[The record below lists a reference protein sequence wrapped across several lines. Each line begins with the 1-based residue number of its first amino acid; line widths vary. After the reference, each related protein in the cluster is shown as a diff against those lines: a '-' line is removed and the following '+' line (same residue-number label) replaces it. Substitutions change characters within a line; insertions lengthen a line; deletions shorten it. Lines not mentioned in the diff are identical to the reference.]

1 MITLNFDEVLERT
14 YNAKKGVEVRYGLGQ
29 GFEYCKQ
36 FADEAQGYAT
46 AAKASEKKAADAVAG
61 IEQTKADAVQAVQ
74 NAQTTATTAVQQ
86 AQSTATTAVTTKQT
100 EAVQAVDDERDAALQ
115 QVADSTQAAQTAA
128 SNAAASEQAAQAS
141 KEAAATSAG
150 AAESSATAASGS
162 ASAAATS
169 ESNAATSA
177 QSAGADADRA
187 EAAAS
192 LAGTRANTD
201 KTLKT
206 ENAPAD
212 AKATG
217 DALAG
222 KADSVVPHDL
232 SIPITGWQTDTEVA
246 EYPHYI
252 DITADVTSTTVVS
265 VSIDPASADVAGKA
279 MLVNP
284 ETRTG
289 AIRIRAHNIPTAE
302 ISAQWYPIKYGGQF
316 YGDGSIYSNF
326 LLAAHPVGSI
336 YQTISPEN
344 PSVTFGGGTW
354 EKIAQDRVLMGAS
367 NTHPAGTTVEAGLPN
382 IEGVWGN
389 IRVPSDIK
397 EGGSLPDSDLTG
409 VFKKTKFINSQLY
422 KNGNGT
428 DYFGWEKLVFSASE
442 SNPLYGASDTV
453 QPPAYFTYTWL
464 RTD

>member
-1 MITLNFDEVLERT
+1 MSKRIEIGPYSAYAIAVKYGYVGTEEDWIKAVEAARKSAET
-14 YNAKKGVEVRYGLGQ
+14 SATNAKQK
-29 GFEYCKQ
+29 
-36 FADEAQGYAT
+36 ANEAFTSAAT
-46 AAKASEKKAADAVAG
+46 ATEQAGIATTKAGESAASADA
-61 IEQTKADAVQAVQ
+61 
-74 NAQTTATTAVQQ
+74 
-86 AQSTATTAVTTKQT
+86 S
-100 EAVQAVDDERDAALQ
+100 
-115 QVADSTQAAQTAA
+115 A
-128 SNAAASEQAAQAS
+128 S
-141 KEAAATSAG
+141 
-150 AAESSATAASGS
+150 S

-169 ESNAATSA
+169 EANAKKYSEE
-177 QSAGADADRA
+177 AGAK
-187 EAAAS
+187 
-192 LAGTRANTD
+192 ANTD
-201 KTLKT
+201 KTLSI

-232 SIPITGWQTDTEVA
+232 SIPTTGWKTDTEVA

-302 ISAQWYPIKYGGQF
+302 ISARWYPIKYGGQF

-354 EKIAQDRVLMGAS
+354 EKIAQDKVLMGAS
-367 NTHPAGTTVEAGLPN
+367 DAHPAGTTIKAGLPN
-382 IEGVWGN
+382 ITGKIYFRPYNSKYNSFISYNQVGGFSATRVSNRAEGITASGDN
-389 IRVPSDIK
+389 GFTD
-397 EGGSLPDSDLTG
+397 
-409 VFKKTKFINSQLY
+409 NSQ
-422 KNGNGT
+422 
-428 DYFGWEKLVFSASE
+428 EIAFSASR
-442 SNPLYGASDTV
+442 SNSIYGASDTV

-464 RTD
+464 RTA

>member
-1 MITLNFDEVLERT
+1 MSKTIEIGPYSAYAIAVKYGYVGTEEDWIKAVEAARKSAET
-14 YNAKKGVEVRYGLGQ
+14 SAANAKRE
-29 GFEYCKQ
+29 
-36 FADEAQGYAT
+36 ADGASTSAAT
-46 AAKASEKKAADAVAG
+46 ATEQARIATKKAGDSAASADA
-61 IEQTKADAVQAVQ
+61 
-74 NAQTTATTAVQQ
+74 
-86 AQSTATTAVTTKQT
+86 S
-100 EAVQAVDDERDAALQ
+100 
-115 QVADSTQAAQTAA
+115 A
-128 SNAAASEQAAQAS
+128 S
-141 KEAAATSAG
+141 
-150 AAESSATAASGS
+150 S

-169 ESNAATSA
+169 EANAKKYSEE
-177 QSAGADADRA
+177 AGAK
-187 EAAAS
+187 
-192 LAGTRANTD
+192 ANTD
-201 KTLKT
+201 KTLSI

-222 KADSVVPHDL
+222 KADSVDPHDL
-232 SIPITGWQTDTEVA
+232 FIPITGWQTDTEVA

-302 ISAQWYPIKYGGQF
+302 ISARWYPIKYGGQF

-344 PSVTFGGGTW
+344 PAVTFGGGTW
-354 EKIAQDRVLMGAS
+354 EKIAQDRALMGAS
-367 NTHPAGTTVEAGLPN
+367 DTHPAGTTVEAGLPN
-382 IEGVWGN
+382 ITGKTYLRGVKDQSGTRFGIVWDKTDGALTSVAQTTEDHSSN
-389 IRVPSDIK
+389 SIISSNDNYNENVSGMIK
-397 EGGSLPDSDLTG
+397 ID
-409 VFKKTKFINSQLY
+409 
-422 KNGNGT
+422 
-428 DYFGWEKLVFSASE
+428 ASG
-442 SNPLYGASDTV
+442 SNPIYGASNTV

-464 RTD
+464 RTN

>member
-1 MITLNFDEVLERT
+1 MSKTIEIGPYSAYAIAVKHGYVGTEEDWIKAVEAARKSAEASAA
-14 YNAKKGVEVRYGLGQ
+14 NAKRE
-29 GFEYCKQ
+29 
-36 FADEAQGYAT
+36 AD
-46 AAKASEKKAADAVAG
+46 KAFTSA
-61 IEQTKADAVQAVQ
+61 
-74 NAQTTATTAVQQ
+74 TTATEQ
-86 AQSTATTAVTTKQT
+86 AGIATTKAG
-100 EAVQAVDDERDAALQ
+100 E
-115 QVADSTQAAQTAA
+115 SAA
-128 SNAAASEQAAQAS
+128 SAEAS
-141 KEAAATSAG
+141 TS
-150 AAESSATAASGS
+150 S

-169 ESNAATSA
+169 EANAKKYSEE
-177 QSAGADADRA
+177 AGAK
-187 EAAAS
+187 
-192 LAGTRANTD
+192 ANTD
-201 KTLKT
+201 KTLSI

-302 ISAQWYPIKYGGQF
+302 ISARWYPIKYGGQF

-344 PSVTFGGGTW
+344 PAVTFGGGTW
-354 EKIAQDRVLMGAS
+354 ER
-367 NTHPAGTTVEAGLPN
+367 
-382 IEGVWGN
+382 IEN
-389 IRVPSDIK
+389 R
-397 EGGSLPDSDLTG
+397 
-409 VFKKTKFINSQLY
+409 FIM
-422 KNGNGT
+422 
-428 DYFGWEKLVFSASE
+428 
-442 SNPLYGASDTV
+442 GASDTYPAGSTGGSTAHEHEYKLGFMWQLGALV
-453 QPPAYFTYTWL
+453 GYPTSAIATYNYKTQSWNDNNKKVNDGQYTLANDGFSSTYGEKPGGETYSVTGNTASSSSIPPYYSVYIWRRVA
-464 RTD
+464 

>member
-1 MITLNFDEVLERT
+1 MTKTFPEVISGIRT
-14 YNAKKGVEVRYGLGQ
+14 AKKGVEVREDIAQMG
-29 GFEYCKQ
+29 EYVEQ
-36 FADEAQGYAT
+36 FAAT
-46 AAKASEKKAADAVAG
+46 ATQKAEAAAASEKKASDAVAN
-61 IEQTKADAVQAVQ
+61 IDQQKADSVAAVQQ
-74 NAQTTATTAVQQ
+74 AQTTATTAITQ
-86 AQSTATTAVTTKQT
+86 TK
-100 EAVQAVDDERDAALQ
+100 DAALTDIGNAKAGALQ
-115 QVADSTQAAQTAA
+115 EVASSTEAAQTAA
-128 SNAAASEQAAQAS
+128 TEAKASEQAAEKS
-141 KEAAATSAG
+141 KE
-150 AAESSATAASGS
+150 
-162 ASAAATS
+162 
-169 ESNAATSA
+169 
-177 QSAGADADRA
+177 D
-187 EAAAS
+187 AAAS
-192 LAGTRANTD
+192 ASSAGTKASEASTSATQADASQKKAAKNQQAAEEAANRASAIVSTD
-201 KTLKT
+201 KTLSI
-206 ENAPAD
+206 ENATAD

-302 ISAQWYPIKYGGQF
+302 ISARWYPIKYGGQF

-344 PSVTFGGGTW
+344 PAVTFGGGTW

-367 NTHPAGTTVEAGLPN
+367 DTHLAGTTVEAGLPN
-382 IEGVWGN
+382 IKGSFEARPHMYGSELV
-389 IRVPSDIK
+389 
-397 EGGSLPDSDLTG
+397 GGSITGGDGKLFAHSIRTSNNINNSMTETGNAYKSDV
-409 VFKKTKFINSQLY
+409 VFFNA
-422 KNGNGT
+422 
-428 DYFGWEKLVFSASE
+428 SASN
-442 SNPLYGASDTV
+442 SIYGASNTV

>member
-1 MITLNFDEVLERT
+1 MSKTIEIGPYSAYAIAVKHGYVGTEEDWIKAVEAARKSAEASAA
-14 YNAKKGVEVRYGLGQ
+14 NAKRE
-29 GFEYCKQ
+29 
-36 FADEAQGYAT
+36 AD
-46 AAKASEKKAADAVAG
+46 KAFTSA
-61 IEQTKADAVQAVQ
+61 
-74 NAQTTATTAVQQ
+74 TTATEQ
-86 AQSTATTAVTTKQT
+86 AGIATTKAG
-100 EAVQAVDDERDAALQ
+100 E
-115 QVADSTQAAQTAA
+115 SAA
-128 SNAAASEQAAQAS
+128 SAEAS
-141 KEAAATSAG
+141 TS
-150 AAESSATAASGS
+150 S

-169 ESNAATSA
+169 EANAKKYSEE
-177 QSAGADADRA
+177 AGAK
-187 EAAAS
+187 
-192 LAGTRANTD
+192 ANTD
-201 KTLKT
+201 KTLSI

-302 ISAQWYPIKYGGQF
+302 ISARWYPIKYGGQF

-344 PSVTFGGGTW
+344 PAVTFGGGTW
-354 EKIAQDRVLMGAS
+354 ER
-367 NTHPAGTTVEAGLPN
+367 
-382 IEGVWGN
+382 IEN
-389 IRVPSDIK
+389 R
-397 EGGSLPDSDLTG
+397 
-409 VFKKTKFINSQLY
+409 FIM
-422 KNGNGT
+422 
-428 DYFGWEKLVFSASE
+428 
-442 SNPLYGASDTV
+442 GASDTYPAGSTGGSTAHEHEYKLEFMWRLGALV
-453 QPPAYFTYTWL
+453 GYPTSAITTYNYKTQSWNDNNKKVNDGQYTLANDGFSSTYGEKSGGETYSVTGNTASSSSIPPYYSVYIWRRVA
-464 RTD
+464 

>member
-1 MITLNFDEVLERT
+1 MSKKIEIGPYSAYAIAVKYGYVGSEEDWIKAVEAARKSAETSAA
-14 YNAKKGVEVRYGLGQ
+14 NAKRE
-29 GFEYCKQ
+29 
-36 FADEAQGYAT
+36 ADGASISAAIAT
-46 AAKASEKKAADAVAG
+46 EQAG
-61 IEQTKADAVQAVQ
+61 ITTTKAGE
-74 NAQTTATTAVQQ
+74 
-86 AQSTATTAVTTKQT
+86 S
-100 EAVQAVDDERDAALQ
+100 
-115 QVADSTQAAQTAA
+115 AA
-128 SNAAASEQAAQAS
+128 SAEASAS
-141 KEAAATSAG
+141 
-150 AAESSATAASGS
+150 S

-169 ESNAATSA
+169 EANAKKYSEE
-177 QSAGADADRA
+177 AGAKV
-187 EAAAS
+187 S
-192 LAGTRANTD
+192 TD
-201 KTLKT
+201 KTLSI

-222 KADSVVPHDL
+222 KADSVDPHDL
-232 SIPITGWQTDTEVA
+232 FIPITGWQTDAEVA

-302 ISAQWYPIKYGGQF
+302 ISARWYSIKYGGQF

-354 EKIAQDRVLMGAS
+354 ER
-367 NTHPAGTTVEAGLPN
+367 
-382 IEGVWGN
+382 IEG
-389 IRVPSDIK
+389 R
-397 EGGSLPDSDLTG
+397 
-409 VFKKTKFINSQLY
+409 FIM
-422 KNGNGT
+422 
-428 DYFGWEKLVFSASE
+428 
-442 SNPLYGASDTV
+442 GASDTYPAGSTGGSNTV
-453 QPPAYFTYTWL
+453 PINKDNLSKTTIDVYGIYKITETGNKIDTLTYANQGATSGEWSKIAETSELGSGIPLNILPPYYSVYIWRRVA
-464 RTD
+464 

>member
-1 MITLNFDEVLERT
+1 MSKTIEIGPYSAYAIAVKYGYVGTEEDWIKAVEAARKSAET
-14 YNAKKGVEVRYGLGQ
+14 SAANAKRE
-29 GFEYCKQ
+29 
-36 FADEAQGYAT
+36 ADGASTSAAT
-46 AAKASEKKAADAVAG
+46 ATEQAGIATTKAGESAASAKAS
-61 IEQTKADAVQAVQ
+61 
-74 NAQTTATTAVQQ
+74 
-86 AQSTATTAVTTKQT
+86 
-100 EAVQAVDDERDAALQ
+100 
-115 QVADSTQAAQTAA
+115 A
-128 SNAAASEQAAQAS
+128 S
-141 KEAAATSAG
+141 
-150 AAESSATAASGS
+150 S

-169 ESNAATSA
+169 EANAKKYSEE
-177 QSAGADADRA
+177 AGAK
-187 EAAAS
+187 AS
-192 LAGTRANTD
+192 TD
-201 KTLKT
+201 KTLSI

-232 SIPITGWQTDTEVA
+232 FIPITGWQTDTEVA

-302 ISAQWYPIKYGGQF
+302 ISARWYPIKYGGQF

-344 PSVTFGGGTW
+344 PAVTFGGGTW
-354 EKIAQDRVLMGAS
+354 ER
-367 NTHPAGTTVEAGLPN
+367 
-382 IEGVWGN
+382 IEN
-389 IRVPSDIK
+389 R
-397 EGGSLPDSDLTG
+397 
-409 VFKKTKFINSQLY
+409 FIM
-422 KNGNGT
+422 
-428 DYFGWEKLVFSASE
+428 
-442 SNPLYGASDTV
+442 GASDTYPAGSTGGSTAHEHEYKLEFMWRLGALV
-453 QPPAYFTYTWL
+453 GYPTSAIATYNYKTQSWDDNNKKVNDGQYTLSNDGFSSTYGEKPGGETYSVTGNTASSSSIPPYYSVYIWRRVA
-464 RTD
+464 

>member
-1 MITLNFDEVLERT
+1 MITLNFDEVLKRI

-46 AAKASEKKAADAVAG
+46 NAKASADKA
-61 IEQTKADAVQAVQ
+61 EQTKTDAVQAVQ
-74 NAQTTATTAVQQ
+74 NAQ
-86 AQSTATTAVTTKQT
+86 STATNAVTTKQT

-115 QVADSTQAAQTAA
+115 QVADSTQAAETAA
-128 SNAAASEQAAQAS
+128 SNAASSEQAAGN
-141 KEAAATSAG
+141 AAT
-150 AAESSATAASGS
+150 AAVGYASNAKSSATAASGS

-169 ESNAATSA
+169 ESNAASSA
-177 QSAGADADRA
+177 QSAGTDADRA
-187 EAAAS
+187 EAAAA

-302 ISAQWYPIKYGGQF
+302 ISARWYPIKYGGQF

-344 PSVTFGGGTW
+344 PAVTFGGGTW

-367 NTHPAGTTVEAGLPN
+367 DTHPAGTTVEAGLQN
-382 IEGVWGN
+382 ITGELISRASGSSGV
-389 IRVPSDIK
+389 
-397 EGGSLPDSDLTG
+397 GGSVTAGYGTFKVIPAGAEGDDVPLSFQGGLINPDKIIFD
-409 VFKKTKFINSQLY
+409 
-422 KNGNGT
+422 
-428 DYFGWEKLVFSASE
+428 ASNV
-442 SNPLYGASDTV
+442 SSIYGASNTV

-464 RTD
+464 RTN

>member
-1 MITLNFDEVLERT
+1 MSKTIEIGPYSAYAIAVKYGYVGTEEDWIKSVEAARKSAET
-14 YNAKKGVEVRYGLGQ
+14 SAANAKRE
-29 GFEYCKQ
+29 
-36 FADEAQGYAT
+36 ADGASASAAIAT
-46 AAKASEKKAADAVAG
+46 EQAGITTAKAGESAASADA
-61 IEQTKADAVQAVQ
+61 
-74 NAQTTATTAVQQ
+74 
-86 AQSTATTAVTTKQT
+86 S
-100 EAVQAVDDERDAALQ
+100 
-115 QVADSTQAAQTAA
+115 A
-128 SNAAASEQAAQAS
+128 S
-141 KEAAATSAG
+141 
-150 AAESSATAASGS
+150 S

-169 ESNAATSA
+169 EANAKKYSEE
-177 QSAGADADRA
+177 AGAK
-187 EAAAS
+187 
-192 LAGTRANTD
+192 ANTD
-201 KTLKT
+201 KTLT
-206 ENAPAD
+206 IENAPAD

-302 ISAQWYPIKYGGQF
+302 ISARWYPIKYGGQF
-316 YGDGSIYSNF
+316 YGNGSIYSNF

-367 NTHPAGTTVEAGLPN
+367 DTHPAGTTVEAGLPN
-382 IEGVWGN
+382 ITGEFVAALRDGFNSDTKKKIIGAFYDNGN
-389 IRVPSDIK
+389 TENDTNYNSV
-397 EGGSLPDSDLTG
+397 GGSSVGIPSG
-409 VFKKTKFINSQLY
+409 IAP
-422 KNGNGT
+422 
-428 DYFGWEKLVFSASE
+428 FGFDASR
-442 SNPLYGASDTV
+442 SNPIYGASTTV
-453 QPPAYFTYTWL
+453 QPPAYCTYIWR
-464 RTD
+464 RTA

>member
-1 MITLNFDEVLERT
+1 MSKTIEIGPYSAYAIAVKHGYVGTEEDWIKAVEAARKSAEASAA
-14 YNAKKGVEVRYGLGQ
+14 NAKRE
-29 GFEYCKQ
+29 
-36 FADEAQGYAT
+36 AD
-46 AAKASEKKAADAVAG
+46 KAFTSA
-61 IEQTKADAVQAVQ
+61 
-74 NAQTTATTAVQQ
+74 TTATEQ
-86 AQSTATTAVTTKQT
+86 AGIATTKAG
-100 EAVQAVDDERDAALQ
+100 E
-115 QVADSTQAAQTAA
+115 SAA
-128 SNAAASEQAAQAS
+128 SAEAS
-141 KEAAATSAG
+141 TS
-150 AAESSATAASGS
+150 S

-169 ESNAATSA
+169 EANAKKYSEE
-177 QSAGADADRA
+177 AGAK
-187 EAAAS
+187 
-192 LAGTRANTD
+192 ANTD
-201 KTLKT
+201 KTLSI

-302 ISAQWYPIKYGGQF
+302 ISARWYPIKYGGQF

-344 PSVTFGGGTW
+344 PAVTFGGGTW
-354 EKIAQDRVLMGAS
+354 ER
-367 NTHPAGTTVEAGLPN
+367 
-382 IEGVWGN
+382 IEN
-389 IRVPSDIK
+389 R
-397 EGGSLPDSDLTG
+397 
-409 VFKKTKFINSQLY
+409 FIM
-422 KNGNGT
+422 
-428 DYFGWEKLVFSASE
+428 
-442 SNPLYGASDTV
+442 GASDTYPAGSTGGSTAHEHEYKLEFMWRLGALV
-453 QPPAYFTYTWL
+453 GYPTSAIATYNYKTQSWNDNNKKVNDGQYTLANDGFSSTYGEKPGGETYSVTGNTASSSSIPPYYSVYIWRRVA
-464 RTD
+464 

>member
-1 MITLNFDEVLERT
+1 MSKTIEIGPYSAYAIAVKYGYVGTEEDWIKSVEAARKSAET
-14 YNAKKGVEVRYGLGQ
+14 SAANAKRE
-29 GFEYCKQ
+29 
-36 FADEAQGYAT
+36 ADGASASAGIAT
-46 AAKASEKKAADAVAG
+46 AKAGESAASADA
-61 IEQTKADAVQAVQ
+61 
-74 NAQTTATTAVQQ
+74 
-86 AQSTATTAVTTKQT
+86 S
-100 EAVQAVDDERDAALQ
+100 
-115 QVADSTQAAQTAA
+115 A
-128 SNAAASEQAAQAS
+128 S
-141 KEAAATSAG
+141 
-150 AAESSATAASGS
+150 S

-169 ESNAATSA
+169 EANAKKYSEE
-177 QSAGADADRA
+177 AGAK
-187 EAAAS
+187 
-192 LAGTRANTD
+192 ANTD
-201 KTLKT
+201 KTLT
-206 ENAPAD
+206 IENAPAD

-222 KADSVVPHDL
+222 KADFVVPHDL

-302 ISAQWYPIKYGGQF
+302 ISARWYPIKYGGQF
-316 YGDGSIYSNF
+316 YGNGSIYSNF

-344 PSVTFGGGTW
+344 PAVTFGGGTW

-367 NTHPAGTTVEAGLPN
+367 DTHPAGTTVEAGLPN
-382 IEGVWGN
+382 VKGTFIAALRDDFTN
-389 IRVPSDIK
+389 NSANKI
-397 EGGSLPDSDLTG
+397 TG
-409 VFKKTKFINSQLY
+409 AFY
-422 KNGNGT
+422 ENGT
-428 DYFGWEKLVFSASE
+428 TTGEDSYNSISTNVGIPSGGAPFGFDASR
-442 SNPLYGASDTV
+442 SNSIYGRSTTV

-464 RTD
+464 RTA

>member
-1 MITLNFDEVLERT
+1 MSKTIEIGPYSAYAIAVKYGYVGTEEDWIKAVEAARKSAET
-14 YNAKKGVEVRYGLGQ
+14 SAANAKRE
-29 GFEYCKQ
+29 
-36 FADEAQGYAT
+36 ADGASTSAAT
-46 AAKASEKKAADAVAG
+46 ATEQAGIATTKAGESAASADA
-61 IEQTKADAVQAVQ
+61 
-74 NAQTTATTAVQQ
+74 
-86 AQSTATTAVTTKQT
+86 S
-100 EAVQAVDDERDAALQ
+100 
-115 QVADSTQAAQTAA
+115 A
-128 SNAAASEQAAQAS
+128 S
-141 KEAAATSAG
+141 
-150 AAESSATAASGS
+150 S

-169 ESNAATSA
+169 EANAKKYSEE
-177 QSAGADADRA
+177 AGAK
-187 EAAAS
+187 
-192 LAGTRANTD
+192 ANTD
-201 KTLKT
+201 KTLSI

-302 ISAQWYPIKYGGQF
+302 ISARWYPIKYGGQF

-344 PSVTFGGGTW
+344 PAVTFGGGTW

-367 NTHPAGTTVEAGLPN
+367 DTHLAGTTVEAGLPN
-382 IEGVWGN
+382 IKGSFEARPHMSGN
-389 IRVPSDIK
+389 EFV
-397 EGGSLPDSDLTG
+397 GGSITGGDGKLFAHSIQTSNNLNNSMTETGNAYKSDV
-409 VFKKTKFINSQLY
+409 VFFNA
-422 KNGNGT
+422 
-428 DYFGWEKLVFSASE
+428 SASN
-442 SNPLYGASDTV
+442 SIYGASTTV

>member
-1 MITLNFDEVLERT
+1 MSKTIEIGPYSAYAIAVKYGYVGTEEDWIKAVEAARKSAEASAA
-14 YNAKKGVEVRYGLGQ
+14 NAKR
-29 GFEYCKQ
+29 
-36 FADEAQGYAT
+36 EAAGASTSAAT
-46 AAKASEKKAADAVAG
+46 ATEQARIATTKAGESAASADA
-61 IEQTKADAVQAVQ
+61 
-74 NAQTTATTAVQQ
+74 
-86 AQSTATTAVTTKQT
+86 S
-100 EAVQAVDDERDAALQ
+100 
-115 QVADSTQAAQTAA
+115 A
-128 SNAAASEQAAQAS
+128 S
-141 KEAAATSAG
+141 
-150 AAESSATAASGS
+150 S

-169 ESNAATSA
+169 EANAKKYSEE
-177 QSAGADADRA
+177 AGAK
-187 EAAAS
+187 AS
-192 LAGTRANTD
+192 TD
-201 KTLKT
+201 KTLSI

-232 SIPITGWQTDTEVA
+232 FIPITGWQTDTEVA

-302 ISAQWYPIKYGGQF
+302 ISARWYPIKYGGQF

-344 PSVTFGGGTW
+344 PAVTFGGGTW
-354 EKIAQDRVLMGAS
+354 ER
-367 NTHPAGTTVEAGLPN
+367 
-382 IEGVWGN
+382 IEN
-389 IRVPSDIK
+389 R
-397 EGGSLPDSDLTG
+397 
-409 VFKKTKFINSQLY
+409 FIM
-422 KNGNGT
+422 
-428 DYFGWEKLVFSASE
+428 
-442 SNPLYGASDTV
+442 GASDTYPAGSTGGSTAHEHEYKLEFMWRLGALV
-453 QPPAYFTYTWL
+453 GYPTSAIATYNYKTQSWNENNKKVNDGQYTLSNDGFSSTYGEKPGGETYSVTGNTASSSSIPPYYSVYIWRRVA
-464 RTD
+464 

>member
-1 MITLNFDEVLERT
+1 MSKTIEIGPYSAYAIAVKYGYVGTEEDWIKAVEAARKSAET
-14 YNAKKGVEVRYGLGQ
+14 SAANAKRE
-29 GFEYCKQ
+29 
-36 FADEAQGYAT
+36 ADGASTSAAT
-46 AAKASEKKAADAVAG
+46 ATEQAGIATTKAGESAASADA
-61 IEQTKADAVQAVQ
+61 
-74 NAQTTATTAVQQ
+74 
-86 AQSTATTAVTTKQT
+86 S
-100 EAVQAVDDERDAALQ
+100 
-115 QVADSTQAAQTAA
+115 A
-128 SNAAASEQAAQAS
+128 S
-141 KEAAATSAG
+141 
-150 AAESSATAASGS
+150 S

-169 ESNAATSA
+169 EANAKKYSEE
-177 QSAGADADRA
+177 AGAK
-187 EAAAS
+187 
-192 LAGTRANTD
+192 ANTD
-201 KTLKT
+201 KTLSI

-302 ISAQWYPIKYGGQF
+302 ISARWYPIKYGGQF

-344 PSVTFGGGTW
+344 PAVTFGGGTW

-367 NTHPAGTTVEAGLPN
+367 DTHLAGTTVEAGLPN
-382 IEGVWGN
+382 IKGFFEARPHMSGN
-389 IRVPSDIK
+389 
-397 EGGSLPDSDLTG
+397 EFAGGSITGGDGKLFAHSIQTSNYLNNSMTETGNAYKSDV
-409 VFKKTKFINSQLY
+409 VFFNA
-422 KNGNGT
+422 
-428 DYFGWEKLVFSASE
+428 SASN
-442 SNPLYGASDTV
+442 SIYGASTTV

>member
-1 MITLNFDEVLERT
+1 MSKTIEIGPYSAYAIAVKYGYDGTEEDWIKAVEAARKSAET
-14 YNAKKGVEVRYGLGQ
+14 SAANAKQE
-29 GFEYCKQ
+29 
-36 FADEAQGYAT
+36 ADGASASAAIAT
-46 AAKASEKKAADAVAG
+46 
-61 IEQTKADAVQAVQ
+61 EQAEIATTKAGE
-74 NAQTTATTAVQQ
+74 
-86 AQSTATTAVTTKQT
+86 S
-100 EAVQAVDDERDAALQ
+100 
-115 QVADSTQAAQTAA
+115 AA
-128 SNAAASEQAAQAS
+128 SAEASAS
-141 KEAAATSAG
+141 
-150 AAESSATAASGS
+150 S

-169 ESNAATSA
+169 EANAKKYSEE
-177 QSAGADADRA
+177 AGAK
-187 EAAAS
+187 AS
-192 LAGTRANTD
+192 TD
-201 KTLKT
+201 KTLRI

-222 KADSVVPHDL
+222 KADSVDPHDL

-252 DITADVTSTTVVS
+252 DIIADVTSTTVVS

-284 ETRTG
+284 ETRAG

-302 ISAQWYPIKYGGQF
+302 ISARWYPIKYGGQF

-382 IEGVWGN
+382 ISGVWGN
-389 IRVPSDIK
+389 IRVPSAVDEK
-397 EGGSLPDSDLTG
+397 GSLPDSDLTG
-409 VFKKTKFINSQLY
+409 AFKETIFKRELLY
-422 KNGNGT
+422 KSVSGA
-428 DYFGWEKLVFSASE
+428 DFFGWDKLIFSASE

>member
-1 MITLNFDEVLERT
+1 MSKTIEIGPYSAYAIAVKHGYVGTEEDWIKAVEAARKSAEASAA
-14 YNAKKGVEVRYGLGQ
+14 NAKRE
-29 GFEYCKQ
+29 
-36 FADEAQGYAT
+36 AD
-46 AAKASEKKAADAVAG
+46 KAFTSA
-61 IEQTKADAVQAVQ
+61 
-74 NAQTTATTAVQQ
+74 TTATEQ
-86 AQSTATTAVTTKQT
+86 AGIATTKAG
-100 EAVQAVDDERDAALQ
+100 E
-115 QVADSTQAAQTAA
+115 SAA
-128 SNAAASEQAAQAS
+128 SAEAS
-141 KEAAATSAG
+141 TS
-150 AAESSATAASGS
+150 S

-169 ESNAATSA
+169 EANAKKYSEE
-177 QSAGADADRA
+177 AGAK
-187 EAAAS
+187 
-192 LAGTRANTD
+192 ANTD
-201 KTLKT
+201 KTLSI

-302 ISAQWYPIKYGGQF
+302 ISARWYPIKYGGQF

-344 PSVTFGGGTW
+344 PAVTFGGGTW
-354 EKIAQDRVLMGAS
+354 ER
-367 NTHPAGTTVEAGLPN
+367 
-382 IEGVWGN
+382 IEG
-389 IRVPSDIK
+389 
-397 EGGSLPDSDLTG
+397 
-409 VFKKTKFINSQLY
+409 KFIM
-422 KNGNGT
+422 
-428 DYFGWEKLVFSASE
+428 
-442 SNPLYGASDTV
+442 GASDTYPAGSMGGSAEHEHEYKLSFMWWFGALV
-453 QPPAYFTYTWL
+453 GYPTSAIATYNYKTQSWNDNNKKVNDGQYTLANDGFSSTYGEKPGGETYSVTGNTASSSSIPPYYSVYIWRRVA
-464 RTD
+464 

>member
-1 MITLNFDEVLERT
+1 MTKTFPEVISGIRT
-14 YNAKKGVEVRYGLGQ
+14 AKKGVEVREDIAQMG
-29 GFEYCKQ
+29 EYVEQ
-36 FADEAQGYAT
+36 FASTAT
-46 AAKASEKKAADAVAG
+46 TKASEAEESAERAKNAVDG
-61 IEQTKADAVQAVQ
+61 IDQQKADAVKAVQ
-74 NAQTTATTAVQQ
+74 QAQTTATN
-86 AQSTATTAVTTKQT
+86 AVTETKNAALQEVSDAT
-100 EAVQAVDDERDAALQ
+100 EDANSAANAAVQA
-115 QVADSTQAAQTAA
+115 
-128 SNAAASEQAAQAS
+128 
-141 KEAAATSAG
+141 
-150 AAESSATAASGS
+150 ATAAAGSASTASGAATAATTKAGESAASADASASS

-169 ESNAATSA
+169 EANAKKYSEE
-177 QSAGADADRA
+177 AGAK
-187 EAAAS
+187 
-192 LAGTRANTD
+192 ANTD
-201 KTLKT
+201 KTFSI

-222 KADSVVPHDL
+222 KADSVDPHDL
-232 SIPITGWQTDTEVA
+232 SIPITGWQTDAEVA

-302 ISAQWYPIKYGGQF
+302 ISARWYPIKYGGQF

-367 NTHPAGTTVEAGLPN
+367 DTHLAGTTVEAGLPN
-382 IEGVWGN
+382 IKGSFEARPHMSGN
-389 IRVPSDIK
+389 
-397 EGGSLPDSDLTG
+397 EFAGGSITGGDGKLFAHSIQTSNNINNSMTETGNVYKSDV
-409 VFKKTKFINSQLY
+409 VFFNA
-422 KNGNGT
+422 
-428 DYFGWEKLVFSASE
+428 SASN
-442 SNPLYGASDTV
+442 SIYGASTTV

>member
-1 MITLNFDEVLERT
+1 MITLNFDEVLKRI

-46 AAKASEKKAADAVAG
+46 NAKASANKAEQTVAG
-61 IEQTKADAVQAVQ
+61 IEQTKTDAVQAVQ
-74 NAQTTATTAVQQ
+74 N

-115 QVADSTQAAQTAA
+115 QVADSTRAAQTAA
-128 SNAAASEQAAQAS
+128 NAAG
-141 KEAAATSAG
+141 KAATAAG
-150 AAESSATAASGS
+150 GYASNAESSATAASGS

-169 ESNAATSA
+169 ESNAASSA
-177 QSAGADADRA
+177 QSAGTDADRA
-187 EAAAS
+187 EAAAA

-201 KTLKT
+201 KTLSI

-222 KADSVVPHDL
+222 KADSVVAHDL

-265 VSIDPASADVAGKA
+265 VSIDPASAGVAGKA

-289 AIRIRAHNIPTAE
+289 AIRIRAHNIPTVE
-302 ISAQWYPIKYGGQF
+302 ISARWYPIKYGGQF

-344 PSVTFGGGTW
+344 PAVTFGGGTW

-367 NTHPAGTTVEAGLPN
+367 DTHPAGTTVEAGLPN
-382 IEGVWGN
+382 IKAAFGGTQVDDVGPATGAIYTVTNYNVFQEGTGYSK
-389 IRVPSDIK
+389 I
-397 EGGSLPDSDLTG
+397 SLRFD
-409 VFKKTKFINSQLY
+409 
-422 KNGNGT
+422 
-428 DYFGWEKLVFSASE
+428 ASR
-442 SNPLYGASDTV
+442 SNPIYGASNTV

-464 RTD
+464 RTN